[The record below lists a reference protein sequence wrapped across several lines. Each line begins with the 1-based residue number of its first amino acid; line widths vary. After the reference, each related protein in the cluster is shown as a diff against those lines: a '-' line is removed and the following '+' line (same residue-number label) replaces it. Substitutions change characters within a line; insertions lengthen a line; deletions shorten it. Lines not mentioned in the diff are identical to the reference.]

1 MADSP
6 ILFTRN
12 GGVATVAFNRPARK
26 NAFDFSMLVELLD
39 ILVEERKHFEDR
51 VLVLTGTGGSFC
63 SGADVSDS
71 TGILGAVTS
80 KDHGSTDTDT
90 DTSTGTDIDT
100 DTGGYRAGTGTSE
113 MQQMGGD
120 PGGDPG
126 DSRLDGRTGNRSA
139 VSSSPAAGTHETP
152 GVPEEPEIP
161 EHSDDLAAEDASGGV
176 EDIVPHDLYG
186 LRYLAEAA
194 LALHRL
200 PIPTIAKVEGIAAGA
215 GLSLALACD
224 LVVASESACFSEI
237 FPRRGLSLD
246 GGSSWLLPRLVG
258 LHKAKELAFFGDI
271 LSARD
276 ALDIGLVNRVVPLDQ
291 LDSFVDGWAQRLA
304 SGPTLAL
311 SMTKTMLNAAF
322 NTSFDETVEN
332 EIRAQALNSKGH
344 DTLEAMG
351 AFLQRREP
359 HFKGR

>member
-1 MADSP
+1 MTDGP
-6 ILFTRN
+6 LLFRRE
-12 GGVATVAFNRPARK
+12 GGVATITFNRPARK
-26 NAFDFSMLVELLD
+26 NAFDFSMLVD
-39 ILVEERKHFEDR
+39 LVDMLNEERKHFEDR

-63 SGADVSDS
+63 SGADVSDPA
-71 TGILGAVTS
+71 GILGAI
-80 KDHGSTDTDT
+80 GSADRP
-90 DTSTGTDIDT
+90 SA
-100 DTGGYRAGTGTSE
+100 AGTGKA
-113 MQQMGGD
+113 QQMGD
-120 PGGDPG
+120 GGA
-126 DSRLDGRTGNRSA
+126 TG
-139 VSSSPAAGTHETP
+139 
-152 GVPEEPEIP
+152 
-161 EHSDDLAAEDASGGV
+161 ASGGPTAGTSGTPGDADTRKASDSPTAEGIAVTTEAV
-176 EDIVPHDLYG
+176 EPHDLYG

-224 LVVASESACFSEI
+224 LVVASESARFSEI

-276 ALDIGLVNRVVPLDQ
+276 ALDIGLVNRVVPSDDLDE
-291 LDSFVDGWAQRLA
+291 FVDNWARRLA
-304 SGPTLAL
+304 SGPTLAI
-311 SMTKTMLNAAF
+311 SMTKAMLNAAF
-322 NTSFDETVEN
+322 NASFDETVEN
-332 EIRAQALNSKGH
+332 EIRAQALNFKGY

-359 HFKGR
+359 HFRGR

>member
-1 MADSP
+1 MTDASL
-6 ILFTRN
+6 LFRRE
-12 GGVATVAFNRPARK
+12 GGVATITFNRPARK
-26 NAFDFSMLVELLD
+26 NAFDFSMLVD
-39 ILVEERKHFEDR
+39 LVDMLNEERKHFEDR

-63 SGADVSDS
+63 SGADVSDPA
-71 TGILGAVTS
+71 GILGA
-80 KDHGSTDTDT
+80 
-90 DTSTGTDIDT
+90 
-100 DTGGYRAGTGTSE
+100 
-113 MQQMGGD
+113 
-120 PGGDPG
+120 
-126 DSRLDGRTGNRSA
+126 TGNADHPPATATGKAQQAGNDSGEDG
-139 VSSSPAAGTHETP
+139 SSRRLANSGPAAGTSGTWGETYTRK
-152 GVPEEPEIP
+152 
-161 EHSDDLAAEDASGGV
+161 AADTQEAFDSPTAEGTTITTEDV
-176 EDIVPHDLYG
+176 KPHDLYG

-224 LVVASESACFSEI
+224 LVVASEGARFSEI

-276 ALDIGLVNRVVPLDQ
+276 ALDIGLVNRVVPSDDLD
-291 LDSFVDGWAQRLA
+291 DFVDNWAQRLA
-304 SGPTLAL
+304 SGPTLAI

-322 NTSFDETVEN
+322 NASFDETVEN
-332 EIRAQALNSKGH
+332 EIRAQALNFKGY

-359 HFKGR
+359 HFRGR